1 MRHRFVTEKSSS
13 YLKNLLISLGIFAA
27 VFLAFWLAV
36 SSVSSRTD
44 EEEMRT
50 LQTAVMRGITHCYAI
65 EGTYPSSLDYL
76 KENYGLIYDED
87 HYFIDYQPLGSNLM
101 PDVTIIP
108 RKEMRQ

>member
-1 MRHRFVTEKSSS
+1 MRHRFVSEKSNS
-13 YLKNLLISLGIFAA
+13 YLKNLLISLGIFVA

-50 LQTAVMRGITHCYAI
+50 LETAVMRGITHCYAI
-65 EGTYPSSLDYL
+65 EGAYPDSLAYL

-101 PDVTIIP
+101 PDVAII
-108 RKEMRQ
+108 KKKD